1 MFCLSACAF
10 VLPGGLSETETPSAD
25 PTAAPTAAPTEVP
38 AVTPDPNATPL
49 PVYPTPGA
57 IGKLCEGPIFPEPVK
72 YLVLKGES
80 DHFYVYNNMGELIR
94 SFSAVDDEYAFGWPG
109 FFGEDGICEN
119 VRIATGETVEPF
131 ALFGDFIL
139 RTEWYDDEG
148 WGVKLTSVMDCDFN
162 ELFSFDPDEAP
173 KLGECGGVLHID
185 GNYLVFG
192 RKFDWNSSEEK
203 MDYLYDPVLYDEH
216 GNVLRTVDPEPFGKI
231 YGVFGGK
238 YIIGGTVKEGYEG
251 YWYDEYDLSL
261 FTLDGEVVMSD
272 IRPEWSS
279 SFCADDEM
287 SQGILLSTDWLTDK
301 NGVKRG
307 ADLNAVDEIP
317 DITERDRLNLRY
329 GNLDSY
335 MEERGLVAIS
345 WGTVYAGVR
354 TTDGEW
360 LFRIYDPR
368 FASDSDAEKTQYG
381 VWGWE

>member
-10 VLPGGLSETETPSAD
+10 VLPGGLSETETPSVD

-139 RTEWYDDEG
+139 RTVWYDDEG
-148 WGVKLTSVMDCDFN
+148 WGIKLTSVMDCDFN

-203 MDYLYDPVLYDEH
+203 MDYLYDPVLYDKH

-307 ADLNAVDEIP
+307 ADLNAVD
-317 DITERDRLNLRY
+317 
-329 GNLDSY
+329 GNLDTY

-368 FASDSDAEKTQYG
+368 FASDSDAEKAQYG
-381 VWGWE
+381 GWGWE